1 MTVITIPIDD
11 VRHLEDPDGDVH
23 EATVSSLHHARLAR
37 ALRRLPA
44 LERRVLE
51 YRFGLHDSDEL
62 THRQVAKR
70 LSISAGRAWYLERR
84 ALGLLR
90 DDFEIEVAA

>member
-11 VRHLEDPDGDVH
+11 ARHIEDPNGDVH
-23 EATVSSLHHARLAR
+23 EATVSWLHHARLAR

-51 YRFGLHDSDEL
+51 YRFGLHDGKEH
-62 THRQVAKR
+62 TNREVANR
-70 LSISAGRAWYLERR
+70 LSISAGRAWYLEQR

-90 DDFEIEVAA
+90 DDFELEVAA